1 MSFIVVYIHVYI
13 KLNKYSQI
21 TCKRFF
27 FLKALIFFCLFDYRI
42 RKVIVLLSCAI
53 TFLKLRCTIKL
64 LIVHK
69 CIGDIDQKSPHNLIY
84 IMADNQNI
92 NDAYLDQSITFEGL
106 KLDSRLLQSLKE
118 EGFANP
124 TVVQS
129 SSIPLALEQKK
140 DIIARAS
147 TGSGKTLAY
156 LLPVIQTI
164 LEFKKINPNYKNE
177 KADNALSS
185 SMGIILVPTRE
196 LSEQVTQ
203 VFDKITTYCSQD
215 VKAVNLSSSKMSET
229 VINSLLMESP
239 AVLISTPT
247 KLSQILD
254 SKFFSLDDL
263 KFLVV
268 DEVDLILTFGYKDDL
283 WKISEYLPLKKNLQ
297 TFLMSATL
305 NDDIQELKEK
315 FCKNPA
321 ILKLNDD
328 VINKDKS
335 KLAQYYINVTEF
347 DKFLLCYVIF
357 KLNLIKGKTLIFVN
371 NIDRGYRLKLVL
383 EQFGIKSCILNSEL
397 PANSRQHIV
406 DEFNK
411 NVYNL
416 LIATDDTEYIKEED
430 IEDEDED
437 EEKPENVVKAEDTGK
452 ENTNKKSKK
461 KNISDKEYGVSRGVD
476 FQNVSCVLNFDLPT
490 TAKSYVHRVGR
501 TARSGKSGTAISFV
515 VPAKDFGKHKPSSC
529 NTCKKDEKIL
539 KRIIKQQ
546 TKLGFE
552 IKPYSFDIKQMEGF
566 RYRMEDGFRAV
577 TQVAIREARVKE
589 LKQELLTSDKL
600 KRHFEENPQELQK
613 LRHDKEL
620 HPSRVQQHLKRVP
633 DYLLPEAARKNIKKV
648 GFVPFH
654 KQGGKANKKNHM
666 KGKKKNGKTD
676 ALKNFK

>member
-1 MSFIVVYIHVYI
+1 MS
-13 KLNKYSQI
+13 
-21 TCKRFF
+21 
-27 FLKALIFFCLFDYRI
+27 
-42 RKVIVLLSCAI
+42 KV
-53 TFLKLRCTIKL
+53 
-64 LIVHK
+64 
-69 CIGDIDQKSPHNLIY
+69 P
-84 IMADNQNI
+84 NI

-106 KLDSRLLQSLKE
+106 KLDNRLIQSLKE
-118 EGFANP
+118 QHFINP
-124 TVVQS
+124 TVVQR

-156 LLPVIQTI
+156 LLPVVQTI
-164 LEFKKINPNYKNE
+164 LEFKKINPNFKAE
-177 KADNALSS
+177 KSHDSLSS

-196 LSEQVTQ
+196 LSEQVYQ
-203 VFDKITTYCSQD
+203 VLNKITNYCSQD
-215 VKAVNLSSSKMSET
+215 IKSVNLSSSKMSET

-239 AVLISTPT
+239 DVLISTPA
-247 KLSQILD
+247 KLSQILK
-254 SKFFSLDDL
+254 SNFFSLDDL
-263 KFLVV
+263 KFLVI
-268 DEVDLILTFGYKDDL
+268 DEVDLILTFGYKEDL

-335 KLAQYYINVTEF
+335 KLAQYYINVSEF

-383 EQFGIKSCILNSEL
+383 EQFGVKSCILNSEL

-406 DEFNK
+406 DEFNN

-430 IEDEDED
+430 ADVEEEDIDEDENKYND
-437 EEKPENVVKAEDTGK
+437 IKQENED
-452 ENTNKKSKK
+452 KKIESSKK
-461 KNISDKEYGVSRGVD
+461 KNVSDKEYGVSRGVD

-515 VPAKDFGKHKPSSC
+515 VPTKEFGKHKPSSC
-529 NTCKKDEKIL
+529 GTCKKDEKIL
-539 KRIIKQQ
+539 KRIVKQQ

-633 DYLLPEAARKNIKKV
+633 DYLLPEAARKNVKKI

-654 KQGGKANKKNHM
+654 KQGGRGNNKKSI
-666 KGKKKNGKTD
+666 KGKKKNGKAD